1 MRWYDMKGQPN
12 RDSNP
17 VLPSQG
23 SNHSTN
29 WANEA
34 GEFGRVESANMYNAS
49 LAIDQDIVSLD
60 VDWLLQFSEG
70 ALKI

>member
-17 VLPSQG
+17 VPLSQET
-23 SNHSTN
+23 NHATN

-34 GEFGRVESANMYNAS
+34 GGNIAKS
-49 LAIDQDIVSLD
+49 LSDKQ
-60 VDWLLQFSEG
+60 
-70 ALKI
+70 